1 MQHCQPPNDR
11 VTVKLVSTDGAQQAL
26 QLPKSATLGD
36 LQKHLC
42 CAFSKPF
49 PVRQA
54 GLIVGGIAYT
64 DFLDKPLAAAEEGQS
79 VSILFSVTTNM
90 FFIDRCWPRMT
101 KATTFEED
109 MRET

>member
-1 MQHCQPPNDR
+1 MQHCQPQMDC
-11 VTVKLVSTDGAQQAL
+11 VTVKLVSIDGAQQAL
-26 QLPKSATLGD
+26 TLPKSATLGD
-36 LQKHLC
+36 LQKQLC

-49 PVRQA
+49 PVLQA

-64 DFLDKPLAAAEEGQS
+64 GFLDKPLAAAEEGQS
-79 VSILFSVTTNM
+79 VSVLFSVTTNM